1 MQYELSK
8 RITTGAS
15 VSAIADSVERNM
27 ANIGSVTR
35 GERMAV
41 GQPSDGQL
49 GENDT
54 FRRFHVSSINDTFGS
69 INHKNYA
76 VVEIKE
82 DAGGKLLMA
91 HVTYKTSIWF
101 WIILLITL
109 PSAVFWLL
117 PIFFYLYHKK
127 TVRACLVESFDNIYN
142 EFNQSLPFPNPNSS
156 LSNGASFERDNLSKL
171 KDAKEL
177 VDSGAITEEE
187 FEVMKKK
194 LLD

>member
-8 RITTGAS
+8 RITTEAS

-49 GENDT
+49 GEND
-54 FRRFHVSSINDTFGS
+54 FHVSSINDTFGS

-76 VVEIKE
+76 LVEIRE

-101 WIILLITL
+101 WIILLLTISTG
-109 PSAVFWLL
+109 VFWLI
-117 PIFFYLYHKK
+117 PIFL
-127 TVRACLVESFDNIYN
+127 NIIYN
-142 EFNQSLPFPNPNSS
+142 KFFKIIL
-156 LSNGASFERDNLSKL
+156 R
-171 KDAKEL
+171 
-177 VDSGAITEEE
+177 
-187 FEVMKKK
+187 
-194 LLD
+194 